1 MKETKVLFRTIML
14 TSLMM
19 FIFSACKK
27 NSIKNCN
34 QHAVSACSEDSTKT
48 NIRIT
53 NISKYDFCNVVLDP
67 VSGPVN
73 CGIIKKG
80 ETTCYRSF
88 DTAYHYAYIRFNI
101 GDKEFKLQPIDYVG
115 EQPLGIGKFTYAI
128 DIHDYAAG
136 KMDIGLIPD

>member
-1 MKETKVLFRTIML
+1 MKETKALFRTLML
-14 TSLMM
+14 TSLLM

-27 NSIKNCN
+27 NSIKNCT
-34 QHAVSACSEDSTKT
+34 QHAVSECTEDSTKT
-48 NIRIT
+48 NIRILNNT
-53 NISKYDFCNVVLDP
+53 KYDFCNVVLDP

-73 CGIIKKG
+73 CGIVKKG

-88 DTAYHYAYIRFNI
+88 DTAYNYAYIRFYI

-115 EQPLGIGKFTYAI
+115 EEPLGVGKFTYVI

-136 KMDIGLIPD
+136 KMNIGLIPD